1 LEWAANLPEDR
12 MVVAYCAWHDE
23 ATSARAAHQLRQK
36 GINAVALQGGID
48 DWRAQFSVDPITA
61 KAW

>member
-1 LEWAANLPEDR
+1 
-12 MVVAYCAWHDE
+12 M
-23 ATSARAAHQLRQK
+23 

-61 KAW
+61 KA